1 MRYPPGSSAESSG
14 FSLPTS
20 CSVLVATCRAS
31 SSRTSCVSSSSAC
44 RSMYCWPCRAIQISR
59 ARLTEISVTPE
70 ASSQGCS
77 GLRWVRSAAPPRAR
91 GKSAAAESPSLRGSR
106 VAGAAS
112 RTCSGSARA
121 FIRAF
126 LSSREHQLRLFPLG
140 GLQPAEI
147 QVAVEEY
154 LDPLALAHG
163 GGRRNVHVRLQHPV
177 GRAGETLLHF
187 AAIGV
192 GRVELGFGT
201 DPVSAGPGADDAEQR
216 GHSENLREVIIRF
229 ALQSR
234 APERVGDARI
244 QGDFGSVGTDQPVP
258 DREYPHLPL
267 ADGGVVDA
275 VQARPGRDQRVGPLF
290 SVKRA

>member
-1 MRYPPGSSAESSG
+1 MRYPFGSSAESSG

-20 CSVLVATCRAS
+20 CSVLVATCLAS
-31 SSRTSCVSSSSAC
+31 SRRTSCVSSSTAC

-59 ARLTEISVTPE
+59 ARLTEISVTPG

-77 GLRWVRSAAPPRAR
+77 GLRWVRSAAPPRGG

-140 GLQPAEI
+140 GLQPAKI

-154 LDPLALAHG
+154 LDPLALADG
-163 GGRRNVHVRLQHPV
+163 GGRRNVHVRLQHTV

-187 AAIGV
+187 AAVGV
-192 GRVELGFGT
+192 GRIELGFGA
-201 DPVSAGPGADDAEQR
+201 DPVGAGPGTDDAEQR
-216 GHSENLREVIIRF
+216 GHSENLREVIVRF
-229 ALQSR
+229 ALQSG
-234 APERVGDARI
+234 AAERVGDAGI
-244 QGDFGSVGTDQPVP
+244 QRDFRAVRADQAGP
-258 DREYPHLPL
+258 DRDYPHLSL
-267 ADGGVVDA
+267 
-275 VQARPGRDQRVGPLF
+275 
-290 SVKRA
+290 